1 VAERI
6 DEKRPRPAGSL
17 PTAFSGV
24 LRAFLRK
31 LERTSDRRKRLA
43 ILKACARAGA
53 PWVESLYWEALTD
66 TCEEVRDYLVRDL
79 SSRPAFDLDH
89 ALHRLRRPPWYAR
102 SSVLRVLGAHKAR
115 AAVPEIQGVIDDT
128 NVDVR
133 RAAAEALGEIGGDE
147 ALALL
152 VRLRKDANPYV
163 RSAAEEGIL
172 KASTLRFS

>member
-1 VAERI
+1 MAERI
-6 DEKRPRPAGSL
+6 DEKKPRPAASL
-17 PTAFSGV
+17 PAASAGV

-31 LERTSDRRKRLA
+31 LERTTDRRKRLA
-43 ILKACARAGA
+43 ILKACARTGA

-66 TCEEVRDYLVRDL
+66 ACEEVRDYLVRDL
-79 SSRPAFDLDH
+79 SSRPTLDLNH
-89 ALHRLRRPPWYAR
+89 ALHRLRRPPWYAK
-102 SSVLRVLGAHKAR
+102 SAVLRVLGVHRAR
-115 AAVPEIQGVIDDT
+115 TAVPEIRGAVDDP

-133 RAAAEALGEIGGDE
+133 RAAAEALGEIGGDD
-147 ALALL
+147 ALAIL